1 MNGKQIILDA
11 NASQS
16 RPLNILTFPTHER
29 YETQLCKTNHN
40 FYACSIDKQK
50 QWNYTY
56 AKMPSNYYLM
66 PKQKILDYVNFD
78 IILAQSR
85 WSQYHSAMKLRS
97 VLNIP
102 VILLDHTT
110 PTIDMMDGEALKEM
124 RSLSGDVNVFISE
137 QSKDAWQCTHN
148 ANVIT
153 HSIDSEL
160 FSDHGI
166 DRLNKVLSVANDYI
180 NRDYCLNFSGWQR
193 ITSHFD
199 YSLVGDTP
207 GLSVA
212 AADTDELVRIYNSHS
227 VFLNTSID
235 SPLPMSLLEAM
246 SCGCAV
252 VSTATQMIPSVIKND
267 FNGFISNDENEI
279 IDKIQYLLDTPSEA
293 RRIGSNAR
301 QTILDNFG
309 EESFIHK
316 WNTVFD
322 LTRRMK

>member
-1 MNGKQIILDA
+1 MNVKQIILDA
-11 NASQS
+11 NESQS

-29 YETQLCKTNHN
+29 YETQLCKTNQN
-40 FYACSIDKQK
+40 FYACSIENQK

-66 PKQKILDYVNFD
+66 PKQQILDYVNFD
-78 IILAQSR
+78 LILAQSR
-85 WSQYHSAMKLRS
+85 WSQYQHAMRLRRG
-97 VLNIP
+97 LNLP

-110 PTIDMMDGEALKEM
+110 PTVDMMDSEVLKDM
-124 RSLSGDVNVFISE
+124 RNFSGDVNVFIST
-137 QSKDAWQCTHN
+137 QSRDAWQCTHN

-153 HSIDSEL
+153 HSVDSEL
-160 FSDHGI
+160 FSDYGTE
-166 DRLNKVLSVANDYI
+166 RLNKVLSVVNDYI
-180 NRDYCLNFSGWQR
+180 DRDYCLNFAGWQR

-199 YSLVGDTP
+199 YSIVGDTP

-252 VSTATQMIPSVIKND
+252 VSTATHMIPDVIKND
-267 FNGFISNDENEI
+267 FNGFISNNENEL
-279 IDKIQYLLDTPSEA
+279 IDKIQHLLDNPSEA

-301 QTILDNFG
+301 QTILDNFS
-309 EESFIHK
+309 EKSFIDK